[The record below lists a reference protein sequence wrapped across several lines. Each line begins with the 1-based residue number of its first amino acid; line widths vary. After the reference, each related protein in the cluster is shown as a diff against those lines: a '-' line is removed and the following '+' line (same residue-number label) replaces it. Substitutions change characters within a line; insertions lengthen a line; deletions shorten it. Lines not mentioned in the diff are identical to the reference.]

1 MFCTASLSFS
11 YLIAALVIILS
22 SYHLVILSSCHLVVI
37 LSSCHHLVVLS
48 SCHHLIIF
56 AWSDGLCNTTN
67 YTSLHKCTSRFC
79 KSSFFSSS
87 CQPCFAQPTC
97 RCSFPP
103 FPHSFSS
110 HWCCH
115 RLYFEFLATGWS
127 KETVTS
133 NFSLTD
139 LKITKNGVTQSFLES
154 LYPTILI
161 F

>member
-115 RLYFEFLATGWS
+115 RLYFEFLATG
-127 KETVTS
+127 
-133 NFSLTD
+133 
-139 LKITKNGVTQSFLES
+139 
-154 LYPTILI
+154 
-161 F
+161 